1 MKNKMIACR
10 EGKNDI
16 LHDGYLFILHLLPPR
31 QAFTL
36 HIILWSGDIKHI
48 FKCLSADSRDYF
60 FFREY
65 HTLCNWFKIPK
76 NFITISFFFWAGPDI
91 LVFGFHAIRNKRKNR
106 FWPMYIS
113 LQINLVVFIHVH
125 LPLYFHL
132 PNLEFINH
140 MI

>member
-1 MKNKMIACR
+1 MPRRKKW
-10 EGKNDI
+10 
-16 LHDGYLFILHLLPPR
+16 YFTWWLFIYSTFASTEAGLHFAHHPMIRGYKAHIQVFVSWFKRLFFLEN
-31 QAFTL
+31 
-36 HIILWSGDIKHI
+36 IILSAIGLKFQKFLLLFHFFLGGSGYTSI
-48 FKCLSADSRDYF
+48 
-60 FFREY
+60 
-65 HTLCNWFKIPK
+65 W
-76 NFITISFFFWAGPDI
+76 
-91 LVFGFHAIRNKRKNR
+91 NKRKNR

>member
-60 FFREY
+60 FLENIILSAIGLKFQKFLLLF
-65 HTLCNWFKIPK
+65 H
-76 NFITISFFFWAGPDI
+76 FFFWAGPDI

-125 LPLYFHL
+125 LPHYFHL
-132 PNLEFINH
+132 PNVEFINH

>member
-1 MKNKMIACR
+1 MPRRKKW
-10 EGKNDI
+10 
-16 LHDGYLFILHLLPPR
+16 YFTWWLFIYSTFASTEAGLHFAHHPMIRGYKAHIQVFVSWFKRLFFLEN
-31 QAFTL
+31 
-36 HIILWSGDIKHI
+36 IIL
-48 FKCLSADSRDYF
+48 SAIGLKF
-60 FFREY
+60 Q
-65 HTLCNWFKIPK
+65 KILLL
-76 NFITISFFFWAGPDI
+76 FHFLGAGPDI

>member
-1 MKNKMIACR
+1 MPRRKKW
-10 EGKNDI
+10 
-16 LHDGYLFILHLLPPR
+16 YFTWWLFIYSTFASTEAGLHFAHHPMIRGYKAHIQVFVSWFKRLFFLEN
-31 QAFTL
+31 
-36 HIILWSGDIKHI
+36 IIL
-48 FKCLSADSRDYF
+48 SAIGLKF
-60 FFREY
+60 QKFLLLF
-65 HTLCNWFKIPK
+65 H
-76 NFITISFFFWAGPDI
+76 FFFWAGPDI

>member
-1 MKNKMIACR
+1 MPRRKKW
-10 EGKNDI
+10 
-16 LHDGYLFILHLLPPR
+16 YFTWWLFIYSTFASTEAGLHFAHHPMIRGYKAHIQVFVSWFKRLFFLEN
-31 QAFTL
+31 
-36 HIILWSGDIKHI
+36 IIL
-48 FKCLSADSRDYF
+48 SAIGLKFQKILLLFHF
-60 FFREY
+60 FG
-65 HTLCNWFKIPK
+65 
-76 NFITISFFFWAGPDI
+76 AGPDI

>member
-1 MKNKMIACR
+1 MPRRKKW
-10 EGKNDI
+10 
-16 LHDGYLFILHLLPPR
+16 YFTWWLFIYSTFASTEAGLHFAHHPMIR
-31 QAFTL
+31 GYKA
-36 HIILWSGDIKHI
+36 HIQVFVSW
-48 FKCLSADSRDYF
+48 FKRLF

-76 NFITISFFFWAGPDI
+76 IFITISFFFWAGPDI

>member
-1 MKNKMIACR
+1 MPRRKKW
-10 EGKNDI
+10 
-16 LHDGYLFILHLLPPR
+16 YFTWWLFIYSTFASTEAGLHFAHHPMIRGYKAHIQVFVSWFKRLFFLEN
-31 QAFTL
+31 
-36 HIILWSGDIKHI
+36 IIL
-48 FKCLSADSRDYF
+48 SAIGLKF
-60 FFREY
+60 Q
-65 HTLCNWFKIPK
+65 KILLL
-76 NFITISFFFWAGPDI
+76 FHFFWAGPDI
-91 LVFGFHAIRNKRKNR
+91 LVFDFHAIRNKRKNR

>member
-65 HTLCNWFKIPK
+65 HTLSKKFYYY
-76 NFITISFFFWAGPDI
+76 FIFFWAGPDI
-91 LVFGFHAIRNKRKNR
+91 LVFDFHAIRNKRKNR

>member
-1 MKNKMIACR
+1 MPRRKKW
-10 EGKNDI
+10 
-16 LHDGYLFILHLLPPR
+16 YFTWWLFIYSTFASTEAGLHFAHHPMIR
-31 QAFTL
+31 GYKA
-36 HIILWSGDIKHI
+36 HIQVFVSW
-48 FKCLSADSRDYF
+48 FKRLF

-91 LVFGFHAIRNKRKNR
+91 LVFGFHAIRNKRIRKNR

>member
-1 MKNKMIACR
+1 MPRRKK
-10 EGKNDI
+10 
-16 LHDGYLFILHLLPPR
+16 LYFTWWLFIYSTFASTEAGLHFAHHPMIRGYKAHIQVFVSWFKRLFFLEN
-31 QAFTL
+31 
-36 HIILWSGDIKHI
+36 IIL
-48 FKCLSADSRDYF
+48 SAIGLKF
-60 FFREY
+60 Q
-65 HTLCNWFKIPK
+65 KILLL
-76 NFITISFFFWAGPDI
+76 FHFFFWAGPDV

>member
-1 MKNKMIACR
+1 MPRRKKW
-10 EGKNDI
+10 
-16 LHDGYLFILHLLPPR
+16 YFTWWLFIYSTFASTEAGLHFAHHPMIRGYKAHNQVFVSWFKRLFFLEN
-31 QAFTL
+31 
-36 HIILWSGDIKHI
+36 IIL
-48 FKCLSADSRDYF
+48 SAIGLKF
-60 FFREY
+60 Q
-65 HTLCNWFKIPK
+65 KILLL
-76 NFITISFFFWAGPDI
+76 FHFFWAGPDI

>member
-1 MKNKMIACR
+1 MPRRKKW
-10 EGKNDI
+10 
-16 LHDGYLFILHLLPPR
+16 YFTWWLFIYSTFASTEAGLHFAHHPMIRGYKAHIQVFVSWFKRLFFLEN
-31 QAFTL
+31 
-36 HIILWSGDIKHI
+36 IIL
-48 FKCLSADSRDYF
+48 SAIGLKF
-60 FFREY
+60 Q
-65 HTLCNWFKIPK
+65 KILLL
-76 NFITISFFFWAGPDI
+76 FHFFWAGPDI